1 MHLLRGTAGFCNFQ
15 QIHPKKGPMKRE
27 ETAPAL
33 PVWVRSNN
41 TRRRG
46 DGRRLMTVAPQP
58 EQIRQLVIRIFAE
71 SGVAV
76 RTLFDLHEALLID
89 DGRYVARSYRA
100 AGLMAMWLID
110 IGIIQF
116 YDEQGRMIRTINVF
130 KELKSQRIA
139 A

>member
-1 MHLLRGTAGFCNFQ
+1 
-15 QIHPKKGPMKRE
+15 
-27 ETAPAL
+27 
-33 PVWVRSNN
+33 
-41 TRRRG
+41 
-46 DGRRLMTVAPQP
+46 MTVAPQP

-76 RTLFDLHEALLID
+76 RTLFDLHEALLVD
-89 DGRYVARSYRA
+89 DGRYVARSYRT